1 MTRNET
7 LKKLYRIANDL
18 LKDYT
23 LDKWNE
29 MWDLCYDWNSTHDSN
44 EEIFMSE
51 TCDEEEQVNGFMIE
65 DDVWRWED
73 TN

>member
-1 MTRNET
+1 MTRNKM
-7 LKKLYRIANDL
+7 LKKLYKLANEL
-18 LKDYT
+18 LKNYT

-29 MWDLCYDWNSTHDSN
+29 MWDLCCDWNRTHNES

-51 TCDEEEQVNGFMIE
+51 TCDEEERVNGFMIE

-73 TN
+73 ID

>member
-18 LKDYT
+18 FKNYT

-29 MWDLCYDWNSTHDSN
+29 MWDLCCDWNSTHDSSK
-44 EEIFMSE
+44 EIFMSE
-51 TCDEEEQVNGFMIE
+51 TCDEEERVNGFMIE

-73 TN
+73 AN

>member
-18 LKDYT
+18 LKNYT

-29 MWDLCYDWNSTHDSN
+29 MWDLCCDWNSTHDSS

-51 TCDEEEQVNGFMIE
+51 TCDEEERVNGFMIE

-73 TN
+73 AN

>member
-29 MWDLCYDWNSTHDSN
+29 MWDLCYEWNSTHDSN

-73 TN
+73 AN

>member
-29 MWDLCYDWNSTHDSN
+29 MWDLCYEWNSTHDSN